1 MDLKKKMKKYK
12 VIIWALVII
21 NIGLITFMFLQHR
34 PHQRPRIANILNIED
49 ARKSDINRKELIH
62 FNKKKKLMDKSRNLR
77 AKLLLSFEN
86 ELPESQA
93 DSILQLISANQYELD
108 KMTYLFF
115 KDINSLCSEKE
126 RKQLNDFF
134 TRVLEAGPRHKK

>member
-1 MDLKKKMKKYK
+1 MKKYK
-12 VIIWALVII
+12 IIIWILVII
-21 NIGLITFMFLQHR
+21 NIGLITFMVLQHR

-49 ARKSDINRKELIH
+49 ARANDINRKELIH
-62 FNKKKKLMDKSRNLR
+62 FNKKKKLMDNSKNLR

-93 DSILQLISANQYELD
+93 DSILQLISTNQYKLD

-115 KDINSLCSEKE
+115 KDIKSQCSIKE

-134 TRVLEAGPRHKK
+134 TRVLEDGPRHKK

>member
-1 MDLKKKMKKYK
+1 MKKYK
-12 VIIWALVII
+12 VIIGILVII
-21 NIGLITFMFLQHR
+21 NIGLITFMVLPHR
-34 PHQRPRIANILNIED
+34 PHERPRIANILNIED
-49 ARKSDINRKELIH
+49 ARANDINRKELIH
-62 FNKKKKLMDKSRNLR
+62 FNKKKTLMDKSRKLR

-115 KDINSLCSEKE
+115 KDIKSQCSAKE

-134 TRVLEAGPRHKK
+134 TRVLEDGPRHKK

>member
-1 MDLKKKMKKYK
+1 MKKYK
-12 VIIWALVII
+12 VIIWILVII
-21 NIGLITFMFLQHR
+21 NIGLITFMVLPHR
-34 PHQRPRIANILNIED
+34 PHERPRIANILNIED
-49 ARKSDINRKELIH
+49 ARANDINQKELLH
-62 FNKKKKLMDKSRNLR
+62 FKMKEKLIDNSKKLR

-115 KDINSLCSEKE
+115 KDINSQCSEKE
-126 RKQLNDFF
+126 SKQLNGFF
-134 TRVLEAGPRHKK
+134 TRVLEGGPRHKK

>member
-1 MDLKKKMKKYK
+1 MKKYK
-12 VIIWALVII
+12 VIIGILVII
-21 NIGLITFMFLQHR
+21 NIGLITFIFLPHR
-34 PHQRPRIANILNIED
+34 PHERPRIVNILNIED
-49 ARKSDINRKELIH
+49 ARASDINRKELIH

-108 KMTYLFF
+108 KMTYVFF
-115 KDINSLCSEKE
+115 KDIKSNCSEKE
-126 RKQLNDFF
+126 RKQLNGFF
-134 TRVLEAGPRHKK
+134 TKVLEGGPRHKK

>member
-1 MDLKKKMKKYK
+1 MKKYK
-12 VIIWALVII
+12 VIIGILVII
-21 NIGLITFMFLQHR
+21 NIGLITFMFLPHR
-34 PHQRPRIANILNIED
+34 PHQRLRIANILNIED
-49 ARKSDINRKELIH
+49 ARANDINRKELIH
-62 FNKKKKLMDKSRNLR
+62 FNKKKTLMDKSRKLR

-115 KDINSLCSEKE
+115 KDIKSQCSAKE

-134 TRVLEAGPRHKK
+134 TRVLEDGPRHKK

>member
-1 MDLKKKMKKYK
+1 MKKHK
-12 VIIWALVII
+12 VIIWALIII
-21 NIGLITFMFLQHR
+21 NIGLITFIFLPHR
-34 PHQRPRIANILNIED
+34 PHERPRILNILNIED
-49 ARKSDINRKELIH
+49 ARANDINRKELLH
-62 FNKKKKLMDKSRNLR
+62 FKMKEKLIDNSKKLR

-115 KDINSLCSEKE
+115 KDINSQCSEKE

-134 TRVLEAGPRHKK
+134 TRVLEEGPRNKK

>member
-1 MDLKKKMKKYK
+1 MKKYK
-12 VIIWALVII
+12 VIIGILVII
-21 NIGLITFMFLQHR
+21 NIGLITFMFLPHR
-34 PHQRPRIANILNIED
+34 PHQRLRIANILNIED
-49 ARKSDINRKELIH
+49 ARANDINRKELIH
-62 FNKKKKLMDKSRNLR
+62 FNKKKTLMDKSRKLR

-115 KDINSLCSEKE
+115 KDINSQCSEKE
-126 RKQLNDFF
+126 RKQLNGFF
-134 TRVLEAGPRHKK
+134 TRILEGGPRHKK